1 MSYKYTVLKDNPL
14 SFFLLDEVRSGTA
27 GVYSNLTSLFSTYAD
42 LRDNGISY
50 AAVSGLPIKDYSG
63 NAMEG
68 YAIDASSME
77 VLPIVG
83 AGVRGTEINENVDLA
98 LKALGIATYKS
109 PDNPFAFE
117 IWFSPD
123 VSDNEEY
130 LILGDATN
138 NIGLF
143 YKNENVIFKCT
154 EQETVWYKVSKNQ
167 VMHIV
172 GIFSK
177 DKMSLYI
184 NGSLVSEKFITQ
196 GFKFTNESI
205 TIKIG
210 PANTGKRFLVDSAA
224 IYNYEIEDTKIL
236 SHYLVGY
243 KETKYSQIVYSKDG
257 TLFSLNSVFIKPD
270 VSYRY
275 PGLKSLDV
283 IVSGDAYYNST
294 YKRIQFAQ
302 TALPETKTFVFE
314 ERLYVPNP
322 ERIVSSRISY
332 GQDVDNIL
340 VEARVPGQEWKVC
353 KNNSVLPYYNKNEN
367 LVGPILD
374 IRVTMTTL
382 DSSFDLP
389 YFDKLEIDLYSD
401 KDFYS
406 DNGGGKV
413 YSDYD
418 YSLGYYN
425 YPVRMQNRYNGLSMT
440 SGHGFSVDL
449 PIQPRTI
456 EMFFTPREGKNVLFS
471 SNAAS
476 FSWTNAGAI
485 TKSGISAIY
494 INGINRTTSTNVSDF
509 FLSGVSHHILIV
521 LSAVATGIKLNQNQS
536 GSEYGGSNTY
546 SNLAFYET
554 PFTAPEA
561 LKNYK
566 LYCSENSFTVQDPG
580 ITFSESATGQDNT
593 AYFTRS
599 FDL

>member
-27 GVYSNLTSLFSTYAD
+27 GVYSNLTTQYATYAD
-42 LRDNGISY
+42 LRDNGVSY
-50 AAVSGLPIKDYSG
+50 AAISGLPIKDYSG

-68 YAIDASSME
+68 YAINASAME

-83 AGVRGTEINENVDLA
+83 AGVRGTEINENVDLS
-98 LKALGIATYKS
+98 LKALGIANSKS

-123 VSDNEEY
+123 PSDLEEY
-130 LILGDATN
+130 LIVGDAEN
-138 NIGLF
+138 KIGIF

-154 EQETVWYKVSKNQ
+154 EQEQIWYKVTKEK

-172 GIFSK
+172 AIFCK
-177 DKMSLYI
+177 DKISLYI
-184 NGSLVSEKFITQ
+184 NGSLVSEKFITT
-196 GFKFTNESI
+196 GFKFTNALMVP
-205 TIKIG
+205 KIG
-210 PANTGKRFLVDSAA
+210 PANVGKRFLVDSAA
-224 IYNYEIEDTKIL
+224 IYNYEIEDSKIL
-236 SHYLVGY
+236 SHYLAGY
-243 KETKYSQIVYSKDG
+243 KETKYSQIVYSKNG
-257 TLFSLNSVFIKPD
+257 ILFSLNSVFLKPA

-275 PGLKSLDV
+275 PGSKSLDT
-283 IVSGDAYYNST
+283 IVSGDAYYNPT
-294 YKRIQFAQ
+294 YKRIEFAQ
-302 TALPETKTFVFE
+302 TELAEQKTFVFE

-322 ERIVSSRISY
+322 ETIVSSRISY
-332 GQDVDNIL
+332 GQDTQNIL
-340 VEARVPGQEWKVC
+340 VEARVPGQQWQVC
-353 KNNSVLPYYNKNEN
+353 KNNSTLPYYNKNQD
-367 LVGPILD
+367 LSGPILD

-389 YFDKLEIDLYSD
+389 YFDKLEIDLYSN

-406 DNGGGKV
+406 DNGGGKI

-425 YPVRMQNRYNGLSMT
+425 YPVRMQNKYNGLSMT

-456 EMFFTPREGKNVLFS
+456 EMFFTPREGKNILFS
-471 SNAAS
+471 SAAAS

-509 FLSGVSHHILIV
+509 FLSGVSHHVLIV
-521 LSAVATGIKLNQNQS
+521 LSAAATAIKLNQNQS

-554 PFTAPEA
+554 PFTASEA
-561 LKNYK
+561 LKNYN
-566 LYCSENSFTVQDPG
+566 LYCSDNSFVVQDPG
-580 ITFSESATGQDNT
+580 ITFSENATGQDNT

-599 FDL
+599 FDV

>member
-14 SFFLLDEVRSGTA
+14 AFFLLDEVRSGET
-27 GVYSNLTSLFSTYAD
+27 GLYSNLTSLYSTYQD
-42 LRDNGISY
+42 LKDNGISY
-50 AAVSGLPIKDYSG
+50 AAVSGLPIVDYSG
-63 NAMEG
+63 NSMEG
-68 YAIDASSME
+68 YAIDASDME

-83 AGVRGTEINENVDLA
+83 AGVRGTAINENIDLS
-98 LKALGIATYKS
+98 LKALGIANSKS

-123 VSDNEEY
+123 PSDLSEY
-130 LILGDATN
+130 LIIGDATN
-138 NIGLF
+138 KIGLF

-154 EQETVWYKVSKNQ
+154 EQETVWSKVAKTK

-184 NGSLVSEKFITQ
+184 NGSLVSEKFITA
-196 GFKFTNESI
+196 GFKFTNASM
-205 TIKIG
+205 TPKIG
-210 PANTGKRFLVDSAA
+210 PANTGKRFVVDSAA

-236 SHYLVGY
+236 AHYLAGY
-243 KETKYSQIVYSKDG
+243 KETKYSQIVYSKNG
-257 TLFSLNSVFIKPD
+257 VLFSLNSVFLKPA

-275 PGLKSLDV
+275 PGSKSLDS
-283 IVSGDAYYNST
+283 IVSGDAYYNPT
-294 YKRIQFAQ
+294 YKRIEFAQ
-302 TALPETKTFVFE
+302 TELVEEKTFVFE

-322 ERIVSSRISY
+322 ENIVSSRISY
-332 GQDVDNIL
+332 GQDVQNIL
-340 VEARVPGQEWKVC
+340 VEARVPGQPWVVC
-353 KNNSVLPYYNKNEN
+353 KNNSTLPYYNKNED
-367 LVGPILD
+367 LSGPILD
-374 IRVTMTTL
+374 IRVTMNTL

-389 YFDKLEIDLYSD
+389 YFDKLEIDLYSN

-406 DNGGGKV
+406 DNGGGKI
-413 YSDYD
+413 YSNYD

-425 YPVRMQNRYNGLSMT
+425 YPVRMQNKYNGLTMQ
-440 SGHGFSVDL
+440 SGYGFSVDL

-471 SNAAS
+471 SALAS
-476 FSWTNAGAI
+476 LSWTNSGVI
-485 TKSGISAIY
+485 TKNGISAIY
-494 INGINRTTSTNVSDF
+494 VNGVNRTTSTNVSQF
-509 FLSGVSHHILIV
+509 LLSGVSHHILIV
-521 LSAVATGIKLNQNQS
+521 LSASATNIKLNQNQS

-566 LYCSENSFTVQDPG
+566 LYCSENSFTIEDPG
-580 ITFSESATGQDNT
+580 IAFSESATGLDNT

-599 FDL
+599 FDV

>member
-27 GVYSNLTSLFSTYAD
+27 GVYSNLTTQYATYAD
-42 LRDNGISY
+42 LRDNGVSY
-50 AAVSGLPIKDYSG
+50 AAISGLPIKDYSG

-68 YAIDASSME
+68 YAINASAME

-83 AGVRGTEINENVDLA
+83 AGVRGTEINENVDLS
-98 LKALGIATYKS
+98 LKALGIANSKS

-123 VSDNEEY
+123 PSDLEEY
-130 LILGDATN
+130 LIVGDAEN
-138 NIGLF
+138 KIGIF

-154 EQETVWYKVSKNQ
+154 EQEQIWYKVTKEK

-172 GIFSK
+172 AIFCK
-177 DKMSLYI
+177 DKISLYI
-184 NGSLVSEKFITQ
+184 NGSLVSEKFITT
-196 GFKFTNESI
+196 GFKFTNALMVP
-205 TIKIG
+205 KIG
-210 PANTGKRFLVDSAA
+210 PANVGKRFLVDSAA
-224 IYNYEIEDTKIL
+224 IYNYEIEDSKIL
-236 SHYLVGY
+236 SHYLAGY
-243 KETKYSQIVYSKDG
+243 KETKYSQIVYSKNG
-257 TLFSLNSVFIKPD
+257 ILFSLNSVFLKPA

-275 PGLKSLDV
+275 PGSKSLDT
-283 IVSGDAYYNST
+283 IVSGDAYYNPT
-294 YKRIQFAQ
+294 YKRIEFAQ
-302 TALPETKTFVFE
+302 TELAEQKTFVFE

-322 ERIVSSRISY
+322 ETIVSSRISY
-332 GQDVDNIL
+332 GQDTQNIL
-340 VEARVPGQEWKVC
+340 VEARVPGQQWQVC
-353 KNNSVLPYYNKNEN
+353 KNNSTLPYYNKNQD
-367 LVGPILD
+367 LSGPILD

-389 YFDKLEIDLYSD
+389 YFDKLEIDLYSN

-406 DNGGGKV
+406 DNGGGKI

-425 YPVRMQNRYNGLSMT
+425 YPVRMQNKYNGLSMT

-456 EMFFTPREGKNVLFS
+456 EMFFTPREGKNILFS
-471 SNAAS
+471 SAAVS
-476 FSWTNAGAI
+476 FSWTNAGTI

-509 FLSGVSHHILIV
+509 FLSGVSHHVLIV
-521 LSAVATGIKLNQNQS
+521 LSAAATAIKLNQNQS

-554 PFTAPEA
+554 PFTASEA
-561 LKNYK
+561 LKNYN
-566 LYCSENSFTVQDPG
+566 LYCSDNSFVVQDPG
-580 ITFSESATGQDNT
+580 ITFSENATGQDNT

-599 FDL
+599 FDV